1 MMMEPIRTYA
11 LTGATVIDG
20 HGGAPLNDT
29 TVLVHNGVIKAVGR
43 RESIIVE
50 DNISDFDV
58 GGHFILPGLIDAHVH
73 IVGVGSPELLDNIIE
88 SNYLQAMRTVVEAG
102 KLLEYGF
109 TTIRSAG
116 SRYDIFLK
124 RAIEEGTVIG
134 PRILTC
140 GLRSAVQG
148 GMGIIFEGIYT
159 SSLKTL

>member
-1 MMMEPIRTYA
+1 MVDSVQTYA
-11 LTGATVIDG
+11 LHGATVIDG
-20 HGGAPLNDT
+20 HGGAPLRDA
-29 TVLVHNGVIKAVGR
+29 VILVENGTIKEVGS
-43 RESIIVE
+43 RESLKVGADISKIDVE
-50 DNISDFDV
+50 D
-58 GGHFILPGLIDAHVH
+58 HFILPGLIDAHVH
-73 IVGVGSPELLDNIIE
+73 MVGVGSPELLDNIVE

-140 GLRSAVQG
+140 GLALCRSRG
-148 GMGIIFEGIYT
+148 GMGIIFHGIYMNF
-159 SSLKTL
+159 LKTF